1 MRHNYMSRVPKFA
14 TLGNNLGLPSRQSQ
28 PGKPL
33 SPALGFL
40 YRF

>member
-1 MRHNYMSRVPKFA
+1 MRHNYMIRVPKFVK
-14 TLGNNLGLPSRQSQ
+14 LGNNLGLPSRQSQ
-28 PGKPL
+28 FGMPL

>member
-1 MRHNYMSRVPKFA
+1 MPHNYRSRVPKFA

-28 PGKPL
+28 LGRPP
-33 SPALGFL
+33 SPVLGFL